1 MQEESS
7 LPGWIVVYA
16 MLAKL
21 CDCAGL
27 HPAPY
32 AHNLRWLMLRLHAGH
47 HCRPL
52 LHRLWPRRMC
62 KQVQC
67 MRWCQH
73 DQAPSCHSEARV
85 GGGTRLNV
93 TCLAYPVHTHKQ
105 QQALQLTQIFNVQLL
120 RLVPTVQWATS
131 QIAAWSHLL

>member
-67 MRWCQH
+67 MRLCNMIRH
-73 DQAPSCHSEARV
+73 HLV
-85 GGGTRLNV
+85 TVRLE
-93 TCLAYPVHTHKQ
+93 LEG
-105 QQALQLTQIFNVQLL
+105 ALGST
-120 RLVPTVQWATS
+120 
-131 QIAAWSHLL
+131 